1 MAHLLNVW
9 PSVSSRLRREERV
22 LLLFDYDGTLTP
34 IVARPEDAV
43 LDAGV
48 RELLKALA
56 SQERYVVG
64 MVSGRGLKDLE
75 ERAAV
80 PGLVYAGNHGLEIRG
95 PGLDFVHPGAAAAE
109 DALRQ
114 VKAVL
119 EEELGDVPGAQ
130 VEHKGLSLTV
140 HYRNVPA
147 ELAGMVERTAVA
159 AAAPFVERG
168 ELKTTRG
175 KMVVEVRPGV
185 DWDKGRAIAMIRESF
200 PDAPYPVYFGDDRTD
215 EDGFKV
221 VQDLNGLAVFV
232 GTPRDGT
239 TALHQLESP
248 AEVAHVLQMLL
259 AL

>member
-9 PSVSSRLRREERV
+9 PSVSSRLRRAGRA

-34 IVARPEDAV
+34 IVARPEDAL
-43 LDAGV
+43 LDEGV
-48 RELLKALA
+48 RKSLTALA
-56 SQERYVVG
+56 AQERYIVG

-95 PGLDFVHPGAAAAE
+95 PGLEFVHPGATAAA
-109 DALRQ
+109 DALGQ

-159 AAAPFVERG
+159 AAGSFVERG

-175 KMVVEVRPGV
+175 KMVAEVRPSV
-185 DWDKGRAIAMIRESF
+185 DWDKGRAIAKIRESF

-232 GTPRDGT
+232 GTPRDGA

-248 AEVAHVLQMLL
+248 AEVAQVLRMLL
-259 AL
+259 SL